1 MRTNYP
7 TLSREQ
13 MAHYNQ
19 QGYLVVEEL
28 LTDDEVDAFVRHE
41 TECTDRPRHLQLHRE
56 DEKWLDLAHHPMI
69 TGVVQ
74 QLLAGHPSIVQTMYM
89 NKQAQGGTGIALHQD
104 THYIRN
110 EPNSLMACWLAMSD
124 TDAGNGGLCVVPGSN
139 QKGLYEFSKVRDES
153 EHTSWERDYP
163 MRDRSGKEWAE
174 TMHSFDIEG
183 VTDNEVTKLTVRKGA
198 GVFFTGMTV
207 HGSYANYS
215 TDRPRLAF
223 ATHYIREDTWIYRT
237 DIQDTI
243 PVR

>member
-1 MRTNYP
+1 
-7 TLSREQ
+7 
-13 MAHYNQ
+13 
-19 QGYLVVEEL
+19 
-28 LTDDEVDAFVRHE
+28 
-41 TECTDRPRHLQLHRE
+41 
-56 DEKWLDLAHHPMI
+56 
-69 TGVVQ
+69 
-74 QLLAGHPSIVQTMYM
+74 
-89 NKQAQGGTGIALHQD
+89 
-104 THYIRN
+104 
-110 EPNSLMACWLAMSD
+110 
-124 TDAGNGGLCVVPGSN
+124 
-139 QKGLYEFSKVRDES
+139 
-153 EHTSWERDYP
+153 